1 MAVAD
6 VFTGVTD
13 VDILDLIAQ
22 VCLRCRSE
30 EAATEDGGGSARHAD
45 SEAAGPRQPLHCRA
59 C

>member
-6 VFTGVTD
+6 VLTGVTD

-30 EAATEDGGGSARHAD
+30 EAATEDGGGSASHAD
-45 SEAAGPRQPLHCRA
+45 GEAAGPQQPLHCCA